1 MKRELLTVILAIFVN
16 GCTTLDTWYLDDPA
30 GDAATVKRLEERMD
44 RFLRSADV
52 EGDLRQ
58 WYTVNGYYLVVKTP
72 FYLRTTF
79 RTRIP
84 YVACSGVDNESPEKI
99 ERACRL
105 LDLPVEKER

>member
-1 MKRELLTVILAIFVN
+1 MTRGPLAAILVVFMT
-16 GCTTLDTWYLDDPA
+16 GCTTLDTWHLDDPA
-30 GDAATVKRLEERMD
+30 GDAATVKRLEDRMD

-72 FYLRTTF
+72 FYLRNTF

-84 YVACSGVDNESPEKI
+84 YVACSGVDNETPEKI

-105 LDLPVEKER
+105 LDLPVEIER